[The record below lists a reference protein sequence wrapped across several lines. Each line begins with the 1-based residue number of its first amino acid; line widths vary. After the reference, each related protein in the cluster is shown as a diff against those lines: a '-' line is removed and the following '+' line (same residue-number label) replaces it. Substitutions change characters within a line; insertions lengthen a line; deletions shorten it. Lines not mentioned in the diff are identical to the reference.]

1 MFRFDADDVV
11 ALAEGLPAVLL
22 AVLFVLMAYLGGR

>member
-11 ALAEGLPAVLL
+11 ALAEGLPALL
-22 AVLFVLMAYLGGR
+22 LVVLFFLMAYLGGR